1 MKFSNRQPKRR
12 APVTKSCD
20 EDGGRADSRCPEH
33 PTAQSLSYY
42 IYKAAQFA
50 CTHCAWIGEGSEL
63 EEGEILD
70 AMFEVNCPACHTN
83 LSYVS
88 FPSIAEARANW
99 ANLSGAERIQ
109 IESIERRQALFDQMS
124 LKLPGQ
130 LPNITMPEFILYWDF
145 AETPELGSTTLIRF
159 GDQTIFSE
167 PAFYEGFTRYME
179 VATILKTKYG
189 NALRDVIP
197 TKASSLYLYGDSLS
211 SPAQIDRF
219 RLGLFGQISE

>member
-1 MKFSNRQPKRR
+1 M
-12 APVTKSCD
+12 TKSCNED
-20 EDGGRADSRCPEH
+20 EGHAESRFAEH
-33 PTAQSLSYY
+33 PTPLNLSYY
-42 IYKAAQFA
+42 TYKEAQFA
-50 CTHCAWIGEGSEL
+50 CSHCAWIGKGSEL
-63 EEGEILD
+63 EEGEIFETL
-70 AMFEVNCPACHTN
+70 FEVNCPACHTN
-83 LSYVS
+83 LSFVS

-109 IESIERRQALFDQMS
+109 IESIERRQALFDQTS
-124 LKLPGQ
+124 LKLPAQ

-145 AETPELGSTTLIRF
+145 AETPELGSTTLIRL

-167 PAFYEGFTRYME
+167 PAFYEGFKRYME

-189 NALRDVIP
+189 NSLQDVIP